1 LKLPVPASI
10 LRAAGPVSRASR
22 TVQQRRRQGILMANS
37 PSNDRSLVWVTI
49 GTILFAAVAIYVLVQ
64 VLNY

>member
-1 LKLPVPASI
+1 
-10 LRAAGPVSRASR
+10 
-22 TVQQRRRQGILMANS
+22 MANS
-37 PSNDRSLVWVTI
+37 PSNDRSLMWVTI